1 MHHVKEW
8 DSMYQDLASN
18 LKLLC
23 SYYPSIAELCRRLGV
38 NRSQF
43 NRYLNGRYKPSPAI
57 MRKLCDFF
65 GVEEYEL
72 MLPVAQFARL
82 IQVRPSPVIQSA
94 QSRTESKHMQTL
106 NQASSSQLE
115 RYLGYY
121 FEYYMSMAVPGKILR
136 NLLCIEQQGDG
147 IYYQRTER
155 LKEMNEG
162 PAFNSKYLG
171 VALFLTDRI
180 FLTDYEALATNEVTE
195 TILIPSYKNRISR
208 LHGLRIGVPASG
220 LRTPSCVR
228 VVMEYLGGKVNVRKA
243 LRMCGLYDLDDE
255 SLDEAI
261 KQAVRNDMQ
270 PEDWHFKART

>member
-1 MHHVKEW
+1 MHHFQSGA
-8 DSMYQDLASN
+8 SMYQDLSSN

-23 SYYPSIAELCRRLGV
+23 SYYPSIAEMCRRLGV

-72 MLPVAQFARL
+72 MLPASQFSRL
-82 IQVRPSPVIQSA
+82 IQVKPSPVALDMPTQV
-94 QSRTESKHMQTL
+94 ESKHMQIL
-106 NQASSSQLE
+106 NQASSHQLE

-136 NLLCIEQQGDG
+136 NLICIEHQGDG

-155 LKEMNEG
+155 LKETGEE

-195 TILIPSYKNRISR
+195 TILTPSYKNRISR

-220 LRTPSCVR
+220 LRTPSCAR

-243 LRMCGLYDLDDE
+243 LRMCGLYDPDDE

-270 PEDWHFKART
+270 SEDWHFKART